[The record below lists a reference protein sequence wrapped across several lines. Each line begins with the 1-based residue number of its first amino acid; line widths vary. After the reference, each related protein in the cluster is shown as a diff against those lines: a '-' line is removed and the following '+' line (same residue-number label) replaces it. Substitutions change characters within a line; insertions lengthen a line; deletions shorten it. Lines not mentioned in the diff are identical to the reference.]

1 MGRRTARGAGQAAH
15 PVKRG
20 TVVWVNLED
29 AHSPELGK
37 TRPAVVVSNTEHNAS
52 LPSVVVVPLSSRAP
66 AIWPLRLP
74 IPPIGKLTRSFAVT
88 PGVRQV
94 AQTRVLR
101 SEGLLPTHVV
111 NALSE
116 ALEGY
121 LRD

>member
-1 MGRRTARGAGQAAH
+1 MGRVAARIGRQATP

-29 AHSPELGK
+29 AHPPELGK
-37 TRPAVVVSNTEHNAS
+37 TRPAVVVSNTEQNAS
-52 LPSVVVVPLSSRAP
+52 LSSVVVVPLSSRAP
-66 AIWPLRLP
+66 EIWPLRVS
-74 IPPIGKLTRSFAVT
+74 IPPVGMLSLSFAVT

-101 SEGLLPTHVV
+101 SEGVLPARVLDALS
-111 NALSE
+111 NALE
-116 ALEGY
+116 VY

>member
-1 MGRRTARGAGQAAH
+1 M
-15 PVKRG
+15 KRG

-29 AHSPELGK
+29 AHPPERGK

-66 AIWPLRLP
+66 AIWPLRLA
-74 IPPIGKLTRSFAVT
+74 IPPIGKLKRSFAVT

-94 AQTRVLR
+94 AQTRLLR
-101 SEGLLPTHVV
+101 SEGLLPTHVLD
-111 NALSE
+111 ALSD
-116 ALEGY
+116 ALEAY

>member
-1 MGRRTARGAGQAAH
+1 M
-15 PVKRG
+15 KRG

-29 AHSPELGK
+29 AHPPELGK

-66 AIWPLRLP
+66 AIWPLRFP
-74 IPPIGKLTRSFAVT
+74 IPPIGKLKRSFAVT

-101 SEGLLPTHVV
+101 SEGLLPPHVL
-111 NALSE
+111 NALSD
-116 ALEGY
+116 ALEAY

>member
-1 MGRRTARGAGQAAH
+1 MGRSTARGAIKAAQ

-29 AHSPELGK
+29 ALRAELGK
-37 TRPAVVVSNTEHNAS
+37 TRPAVVVSNTEQNAS

-66 AIWPLRLP
+66 AIWPLRFP
-74 IPPIGKLTRSFAVT
+74 IPPIGKLKGSFAVT

-101 SEGLLPTHVV
+101 SEGLLPTHVH
-111 NALSE
+111 NALSD
-116 ALEGY
+116 ALEVY